1 MSRREKIIT
10 CKNLR
15 PGLLQEINPKT
26 PAQKETFQAFD
37 DEKNLMLHGYAGT
50 GKTFIMLY
58 LALNAILNRTVPQ
71 EKILIVRSMLPIRD
85 IGFLPG
91 NTEEKTSVYTEPYNA
106 LFEELFP
113 GIPNPYDL
121 AKYSDILD
129 FMPTSYMRGI
139 TVRDSLVIV
148 DECQNLNFH
157 ELDTIMTRVGQN
169 SKIYFCGDFLQTD
182 LRNPQEQ
189 NGIIKFMD
197 ILHDMKSFRTIA
209 FKEHDIVRSGLVK
222 EYIIS
227 KNKKEYAMNFD
238 SIDKKLRSKIA

>member
-37 DEKNLMLHGYAGT
+37 DDKNLMLHGYAGT

-113 GIPNPYDL
+113 EIPNPYDL

-169 SKIYFCGDFLQTD
+169 SKIYFCGD
-182 LRNPQEQ
+182 
-189 NGIIKFMD
+189 
-197 ILHDMKSFRTIA
+197 
-209 FKEHDIVRSGLVK
+209 
-222 EYIIS
+222 
-227 KNKKEYAMNFD
+227 
-238 SIDKKLRSKIA
+238 

>member
-26 PAQKETFQAFD
+26 PAQKEVFQAFD

-91 NTEEKTSVYTEPYNA
+91 NTEEKTSVYTESYNA

-189 NGIIKFMD
+189 NGIIKFME

-227 KNKKEYAMNFD
+227 KNKKEYTMNFD

>member
-85 IGFLPG
+85 IGL
-91 NTEEKTSVYTEPYNA
+91 
-106 LFEELFP
+106 
-113 GIPNPYDL
+113 
-121 AKYSDILD
+121 
-129 FMPTSYMRGI
+129 
-139 TVRDSLVIV
+139 SLI
-148 DECQNLNFH
+148 H
-157 ELDTIMTRVGQN
+157 I
-169 SKIYFCGDFLQTD
+169 
-182 LRNPQEQ
+182 
-189 NGIIKFMD
+189 
-197 ILHDMKSFRTIA
+197 
-209 FKEHDIVRSGLVK
+209 
-222 EYIIS
+222 
-227 KNKKEYAMNFD
+227 
-238 SIDKKLRSKIA
+238 